1 MHEPPL
7 RQLVVFEVDSAV
19 VYRVE
24 DVLHPRHEQPY
35 DGAFFVGYGLD
46 YRLGVGALE
55 QDAFAARYEA
65 AEPVHLR
72 AGVVERR
79 YAEEY
84 VVVRLPVVG
93 LLDLRGVHERAV
105 RVEYR
110 LREACGAGGEV
121 YRRVVVVGEQY
132 ARRVAREVRRKVHVV
147 FREARAAVADEEAQ
161 LDARYLV
168 ADVLDAADEL
178 GAEEERVDVGELEAV
193 FNLFRGVAEVERH
206 GERARLEY
214 SEVER
219 QPFEAVHHEDGDL
232 VALLDSAR
240 EQQVR
245 AAVGLFV
252 EDAPCYLAAVAFGR
266 AGFYELVFLP
276 RDAAD
281 FLDFGVDF
289 DERRLVAEFVGV
301 PLKQVGN
308 RHTVFLLKVFFLFR
322 SGGNKKAHPP

>member
-1 MHEPPL
+1 M
-7 RQLVVFEVDSAV
+7 
-19 VYRVE
+19 
-24 DVLHPRHEQPY
+24 
-35 DGAFFVGYGLD
+35 
-46 YRLGVGALE
+46 
-55 QDAFAARYEA
+55 
-65 AEPVHLR
+65 HLR
-72 AGVVERR
+72 ARVVERR
-79 YAEEY
+79 YAEED

-105 RVEYR
+105 RG
-110 LREACGAGGEV
+110 GAGGEV

-132 ARRVAREVRRKVHVV
+132 ARRVAREVRREVHIV
-147 FREARAAVADEEAQ
+147 FCEARAAVADEEAQ

-168 ADVLDAADEL
+168 ADVFDAADEL
-178 GAEEERVDVGELEAV
+178 GAEDVGELEAV

-252 EDAPCYLAAVAFGR
+252 EDAPRYLAAVAFGR

-308 RHTVFLLKVFFLFR
+308 RHTVFLLKVFVLFR
-322 SGGNKKAHPP
+322 SGGNKKARPP